1 MTRRWPRS
9 LITSTNLPALITV
22 VQIDGKVDHDKV
34 VCWADLEQQGAD
46 HLLANPTLSTRRSP
60 ASSRSTWPPSFTR
73 RARRAGPRAYAW
85 CRTAGP
91 TRAWPSRNTTSSIP
105 DDLQYLWL
113 PLSHVF
119 GKALIAIQLRIGFAT
134 AVDGRIDKI
143 VENLGQVHPTFMAGA
158 PRIFE
163 KVRARVMTTAA
174 HGRQGQDL
182 RLGVRGRPEGHRHCG
197 WPGRSPPGC
206 SRSSTRWPTSWC
218 SARSRPGWAAR
229 SGSSSP
235 GPPR

>member
-1 MTRRWPRS
+1 MQDSWTYEGV
-9 LITSTNLPALITV
+9 AV
-22 VQIDGKVDHDKV
+22 
-34 VCWADLEQQGAD
+34 E
-46 HLLANPTLSTRRSP
+46 
-60 ASSRSTWPPSFTR
+60 
-73 RARRAGPRAYAW
+73 AYDII
-85 CRTAGP
+85 
-91 TRAWPSRNTTSSIP
+91 NP

-119 GKALIAIQLRIGFAT
+119 GKALITIQLRIGFAT

-174 HGRQGQDL
+174 HGAEGQDL
-182 RLGVRGRPEGHRHCG
+182 RLGVRGGAKG
-197 WPGRSPPGC
+197 LAAAAGRQGADAGC
-206 SRSSTRWPTSWC
+206 SRFSTRWPTGWC
-218 SARSRPGWAAR
+218 SARSRPGWVGG

-235 GPPR
+235 ARPR